1 MAKILF
7 SPIGGSDPIRN
18 YHDGSMLHICRNY
31 LPDRV
36 VLYLSGEMYQH
47 HVQDNRYVY
56 CLEEL
61 GKKMS
66 HPFEIEVIVRD
77 ELTEVQDYEY
87 FYTEFTKC
95 INDIVAQMDEGDEL
109 LLNVSSGTPAMKN
122 ALIILATLAEFSFQ
136 PIQVS
141 TPLKRS
147 NYMDENTKNYEVQE
161 QWEFDEDNE
170 PQEGDTSR
178 CEEIKSLNLVKLLK
192 VNLLE
197 KHLQAYDYTA
207 SLEIARDLKNHISVK
222 ATAMIEQANERNQ
235 LNTKRVNELAK
246 KIDYQPMPVKNQE
259 NCDLLEYV
267 LLLQMKVRRKEYADF
282 IRAITPVVFELFY
295 RVLKRQCHIDIKDY
309 CDEKKSGLRWN
320 LEKIKQTEVGDIL
333 QKEYA
338 ATGFRG
344 GPVYSSQLKPLIL
357 HYSGSEKVNTLVTDL
372 RHAEEKARNKAAH
385 TIVSITNEK
394 IVKWTDYTA
403 EELLVKIQQLTLFV
417 VPGQDGSI
425 WDSYD
430 RMNEAIMKEIRQEI
444 LK

>member
-61 GKKMS
+61 GRKMS

-147 NYMDENTKNYEVQE
+147 NYMDENTKKYEVQE

-207 SLEIARDLKNHISVK
+207 ALEIARDLKNHISVK

>member
-1 MAKILF
+1 
-7 SPIGGSDPIRN
+7 
-18 YHDGSMLHICRNY
+18 
-31 LPDRV
+31 
-36 VLYLSGEMYQH
+36 MYQH

-147 NYMDENTKNYEVQE
+147 NYMDENTKKYEVQE

-207 SLEIARDLKNHISVK
+207 ALEIARDLKNHISVK

-320 LEKIKQTEVGDIL
+320 PEKIKQTEVGDIL

>member
-122 ALIILATLAEFSFQ
+122 ALIILGTLAEFSFQ

-147 NYMDENTKNYEVQE
+147 NYMDENTKKYEVQE

-207 SLEIARDLKNHISVK
+207 ALEIARDLKNHISVK

-320 LEKIKQTEVGDIL
+320 PEKIKQTEVGDIL

>member
-207 SLEIARDLKNHISVK
+207 ALEIARDLKNHISVK

-357 HYSGSEKVNTLVTDL
+357 HYSVSEKVNSLVTDL

>member
-147 NYMDENTKNYEVQE
+147 NYMDENTKKYEVQE

-207 SLEIARDLKNHISVK
+207 ALEIARDLKNHISVK

-295 RVLKRQCHIDIKDY
+295 SVLKRQCHIDIKDY

-357 HYSGSEKVNTLVTDL
+357 HYSVSEKVNSLVTDL

>member
-95 INDIVAQMDEGDEL
+95 INDIVVQMDEGDEL

-122 ALIILATLAEFSFQ
+122 ALIILATLEEFSFQ

-147 NYMDENTKNYEVQE
+147 NYMDENTKKYEVQE

-207 SLEIARDLKNHISVK
+207 ALEIARDLKNHISVK

>member
-147 NYMDENTKNYEVQE
+147 NYMDENTKKYEVQE

-197 KHLQAYDYTA
+197 KHLQTYDYTA
-207 SLEIARDLKNHISVK
+207 ALEIARDLKNHISVK

-357 HYSGSEKVNTLVTDL
+357 HYSVSEKVNSLVTDL

>member
-61 GKKMS
+61 GKKMP

-95 INDIVAQMDEGDEL
+95 INDIVVQMDEGDEL

-147 NYMDENTKNYEVQE
+147 NYMDENTKKYEVQE

-207 SLEIARDLKNHISVK
+207 ALEIARDLKNHISVK
-222 ATAMIEQANERNQ
+222 ATAMIEQGNERNQ

>member
-147 NYMDENTKNYEVQE
+147 NYMDENTKKYEVQE

-207 SLEIARDLKNHISVK
+207 ALEIARDLKNHISVK

-282 IRAITPVVFELFY
+282 IRAITPAVFELFY

-320 LEKIKQTEVGDIL
+320 PEKIKQTEVGDIL

-357 HYSGSEKVNTLVTDL
+357 HYSVSEKVNSLVADL

-430 RMNEAIMKEIRQEI
+430 RMNEVIMKEIRQEI

>member
-147 NYMDENTKNYEVQE
+147 NYMDENTKKYEVQE

-207 SLEIARDLKNHISVK
+207 ALEIARDLKNHISVK

-295 RVLKRQCHIDIKDY
+295 RGLKRQCHIDIKDY

-320 LEKIKQTEVGDIL
+320 PEKIKQTEVGDIL

>member
-207 SLEIARDLKNHISVK
+207 ALEIARDLKNHISVK

-430 RMNEAIMKEIRQEI
+430 RMNEAIMKESRQEI

>member
-147 NYMDENTKNYEVQE
+147 NYMDENTKKYEVQE

-207 SLEIARDLKNHISVK
+207 ALEIARDLKNHISVK

-320 LEKIKQTEVGDIL
+320 PEKIKQTEVGDIL

-425 WDSYD
+425 WDSYE
-430 RMNEAIMKEIRQEI
+430 RMN
-444 LK
+444 

>member
-66 HPFEIEVIVRD
+66 HPFEIEVIARD

-147 NYMDENTKNYEVQE
+147 NYMDENTKKYEVQE

-170 PQEGDTSR
+170 SQEGDTSR

-207 SLEIARDLKNHISVK
+207 ALEIARDLKNHISVK

>member
-66 HPFEIEVIVRD
+66 HPFEKEVIVRD

-147 NYMDENTKNYEVQE
+147 NYMDENTKKYEVQE

-207 SLEIARDLKNHISVK
+207 ALEIARDLKNHISVK

-357 HYSGSEKVNTLVTDL
+357 HYSVSEKVNSLVTDL
-372 RHAEEKARNKAAH
+372 RHAEEKARNKAVH

-430 RMNEAIMKEIRQEI
+430 RMNEAIMKESRQEI

>member
-147 NYMDENTKNYEVQE
+147 NYMDENTKKYEVQE

-207 SLEIARDLKNHISVK
+207 ALEIARDLKNHISVK

-385 TIVSITNEK
+385 TIVSITNKK

>member
-7 SPIGGSDPIRN
+7 SLIGGSDPIRN

-95 INDIVAQMDEGDEL
+95 INDIVVQMDEGDEL

-147 NYMDENTKNYEVQE
+147 NYMDENTKKYEVQE

-207 SLEIARDLKNHISVK
+207 ALEIARDLKNHISVK

>member
-61 GKKMS
+61 GRKMS

-147 NYMDENTKNYEVQE
+147 NYMDENTKKYEVQE

-207 SLEIARDLKNHISVK
+207 ALEIARDLKNHISVK

-357 HYSGSEKVNTLVTDL
+357 HYSVSEKVNSLVTDL

>member
-147 NYMDENTKNYEVQE
+147 NYMDENTKKYEVQE

-207 SLEIARDLKNHISVK
+207 ALEIARDLKNHISVK

-320 LEKIKQTEVGDIL
+320 QEKIKQTEVGDIL

>member
-147 NYMDENTKNYEVQE
+147 NYMDENTKKYEVQE

-207 SLEIARDLKNHISVK
+207 ALEIARDLKNHISVK

-320 LEKIKQTEVGDIL
+320 PEKIKQTEVGDIL